1 MGAGR
6 FLTVFSRADAAKP
19 DPTAYARERLAAL
32 VESAADDDAKARC
45 ETIIDAEGNG
55 SGCVLPPAAPPSIR
69 VITIHHI
76 PVVRFDTRT
85 HPPRAASA
93 DPPPRPPPTPLRSIA
108 FEAPDPVTRRQ
119 RVPKVTTHEGKGTQ
133 VYCVARSAIKRT
145 AKLGGILQWMG
156 VSNDL
161 TNPDFVP
168 PNDAEII
175 MAHYRRMMARQRWT
189 KANKALSAL
198 KAMNM
203 AGKGLFGG
211 AGGLAAAMK
220 TKQPDAAEAAPDAA
234 SSPAPAS
241 PPPPTADPTPARPD
255 SPSDDIVR
263 ARLSDASKAPATP
276 RMSSAGADAA
286 PGVAA
291 AMGQLPK
298 RSDVRQFLRELEGSW
313 CFVIVDIKKDL
324 VLAAMSDA
332 CESAG
337 KLFAAVSED
346 GALVFGDDPAT
357 VPDAVAAVDF
367 PAGTFYVGRI
377 AEDVADVDFRRFA
390 KETETKEGKFE
401 EAAREPTNSAA

>member
-1 MGAGR
+1 M
-6 FLTVFSRADAAKP
+6 FSRADAAKP

-55 SGCVLPPAAPPSIR
+55 SGCVLRPAAPPSIR
-69 VITIHHI
+69 VTIHHI

-85 HPPRAASA
+85 HPPLTRRRA
-93 DPPPRPPPTPLRSIA
+93 PPPLRSIA

-145 AKLGGILQWMG
+145 AKLGRILQWMG

-161 TNPDFVP
+161 TDPDFVP

-234 SSPAPAS
+234 SSPAPA
-241 PPPPTADPTPARPD
+241 PPPPPAADPTPARPD

-263 ARLSDASKAPATP
+263 ERLSDASKAPATA

-313 CFVIVDIKKDL
+313 CFVIVDVKKDL
-324 VLAAMSDA
+324 VLAAMSDE
-332 CESAG
+332 CESSG

-390 KETETKEGKFE
+390 KETETKEEKAE
-401 EAAREPTNSAA
+401 KEAAREPTNSAA